1 MVKWNTPDVFL
12 TVEIGSIPDDFSQV
26 IHLQTGPK
34 LDWIHRPA
42 MCITWDFLTP
52 SSFVY
57 GCILTWFLWGHWM
70 WQSRS
75 YLLLNDIGLQC
86 GCSKNSICKILLPMC
101 LLFCLLCHTV
111 QLYPHLFVQLLS
123 YSRPKSF
130 DEQVNGNTQES
141 QSFTLADTRLASS
154 FNILKTSS
162 LHKQISKS
170 PLYCQLQH
178 NSAFCSHMEIDP
190 IYRREKK
197 VARG

>member
-1 MVKWNTPDVFL
+1 MIEEFIEAVKWNTPDVFL

-75 YLLLNDIGLQC
+75 YL
-86 GCSKNSICKILLPMC
+86 C
-101 LLFCLLCHTV
+101 LDTAT
-111 QLYPHLFVQLLS
+111 
-123 YSRPKSF
+123 
-130 DEQVNGNTQES
+130 EQVYQVTV
-141 QSFTLADTRLASS
+141 T
-154 FNILKTSS
+154 
-162 LHKQISKS
+162 
-170 PLYCQLQH
+170 
-178 NSAFCSHMEIDP
+178 ME
-190 IYRREKK
+190 
-197 VARG
+197 